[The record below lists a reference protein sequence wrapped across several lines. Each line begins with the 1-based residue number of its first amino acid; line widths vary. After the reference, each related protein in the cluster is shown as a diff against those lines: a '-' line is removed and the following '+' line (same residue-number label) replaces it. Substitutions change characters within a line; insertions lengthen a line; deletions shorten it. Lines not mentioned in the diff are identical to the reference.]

1 MILKEDMHMG
11 DCEIKTFNS
20 MPAEAREIR
29 KKVFVE
35 EQGFTDEFDQT
46 DQTAY
51 HMVAFVDGEAAA
63 TCRFF
68 RNTETEYTVGRIAVL
83 KQYRGKHL
91 GKRLLEAA
99 EKAILESGGHSV
111 SLHSQLRAA
120 GFYEKLSYVPFGE
133 ADEEQGCPHIW
144 MRKAL

>member
-1 MILKEDMHMG
+1 MG
-11 DCEIKTFNS
+11 NCEFKLFSSI
-20 MPAEAREIR
+20 PEEAREIR
-29 KKVFVE
+29 KTVFVE
-35 EQGFTDEFDQT
+35 EQGFTDEFDET
-46 DQTAY
+46 DRAAY

-68 RNTETEYTVGRIAVL
+68 RNTETEYMIGRIAVL

-91 GKRLLEAA
+91 GSRLLAAA
-99 EKAILESGGHSV
+99 EKAMLEKGGSSV

-120 GFYEKLSYVPFGE
+120 GFYEKLGYSPSGE

-144 MRKAL
+144 MRKSLGGI